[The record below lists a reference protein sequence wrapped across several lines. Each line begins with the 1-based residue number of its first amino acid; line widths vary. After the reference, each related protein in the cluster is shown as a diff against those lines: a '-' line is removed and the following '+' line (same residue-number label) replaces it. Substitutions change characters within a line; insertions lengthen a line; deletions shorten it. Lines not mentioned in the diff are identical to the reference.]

1 MSEKSYWGRKT
12 PKKKVPKKK
21 VPAKK
26 AAPKVL
32 EMYIVKQY
40 PNKRW
45 LMGSDADGMAVK
57 VEAPRYNAHKLVR
70 QKVPVV
76 AAVDDA
82 GETYYKYAP

>member
-12 PKKKVPKKK
+12 PKKKVPTK
-21 VPAKK
+21 VPTKK
-26 AAPKVL
+26 AAPKPL
-32 EMYIVKQY
+32 EIYIIREY

-45 LMGSDADGMAVK
+45 LKGSDSDGMAVR
-57 VEAPRYNAHKLVR
+57 VEAPRYNAHKLVG